1 MGDLADWKLFFLFS
15 LASSFFPS
23 SSLLSL
29 FPPHHPLQFYG
40 GNVHWWNKTYMFC
53 APSLP
58 SQFSQDL
65 SKEEIHSLLRGCNHL
80 HNYMVEDSWLNV
92 FRPCSFLA
100 SAYRT
105 VPFARVISEFSRN
118 LPGVFVFV
126 KEVRPSQE
134 LPSQMGVECQ
144 PKHWDQSSWFLSK
157 DSGW

>member
-1 MGDLADWKLFFLFS
+1 MGDLANWELFFLFS

-23 SSLLSL
+23 SSLPSL
-29 FPPHHPLQFYG
+29 FPPQPRSSSVEEMCIDEINLTCSAHLPCLHSFHRISP
-40 GNVHWWNKTYMFC
+40 KKKYMVYWEVVIIF
-53 APSLP
+53 
-58 SQFSQDL
+58 
-65 SKEEIHSLLRGCNHL
+65 
-80 HNYMVEDSWLNV
+80 HNYVVEDSWLNV

-100 SAYRT
+100 SASST